1 MGALLIKLLAP
12 QFQTILIDAAQ
23 ALQFQTDIAMQAFV
37 RSVVLGMPG
46 AASLQND
53 AQGYPPNR
61 EPAEPV
67 HRTPT
72 GKGTA
77 IVTADGLRQ
86 SIALKEALKTLLHCL
101 AACILQSSQLQEV
114 TTVLITYRQRFA
126 PLQPPVPLAP
136 KIDCPH
142 LVGLLG
148 FAATEQPP
156 ALTRQAH
163 PANGRNFS
171 LAKQVICERFRV
183 VYQRPG

>member
-1 MGALLIKLLAP
+1 LWVSRELQPSGSKAQRLSLGLFASRCIFWHDSGTLGTGGFGIDPAQKQA

-46 AASLQND
+46 AASLQID
-53 AQGYPPNR
+53 AQGHPPNR

-86 SIALKEALKTLLHCL
+86 SIGSLLFQG
-101 AACILQSSQLQEV
+101 ISS
-114 TTVLITYRQRFA
+114 
-126 PLQPPVPLAP
+126 
-136 KIDCPH
+136 
-142 LVGLLG
+142 
-148 FAATEQPP
+148 
-156 ALTRQAH
+156 
-163 PANGRNFS
+163 
-171 LAKQVICERFRV
+171 
-183 VYQRPG
+183 